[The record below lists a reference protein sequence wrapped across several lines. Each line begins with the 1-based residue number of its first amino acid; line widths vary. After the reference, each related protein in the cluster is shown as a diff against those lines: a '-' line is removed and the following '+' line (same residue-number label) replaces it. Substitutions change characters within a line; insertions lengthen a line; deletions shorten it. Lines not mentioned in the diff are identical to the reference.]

1 YPWFQAAAFWLKKGK
16 LLLWDPY
23 VFSGKSN
30 LGEIQSGILYP
41 LNWIFML
48 RPSADQGMNPYAIQD
63 LIIFNYC
70 LMAFF
75 CYRLARS
82 LELRLPGALAA
93 TICFTLGGFL
103 SQVSGFLNIFSG
115 FVWLP
120 LIFLLL
126 RKAMLSSTFVSRL
139 WWCLWCGLALTL
151 SFLAGH
157 HASAFQSLLLAGFYA
172 LFLI

>member
-1 YPWFQAAAFWLKKGK
+1 MGYFKGLLRKSFPAILLPIGALLVFWKPLFHSDFTLLSGNDMCSQTYPWFQAAAFWFKKGK

-103 SQVSGFLNIFSG
+103 SQVS
-115 FVWLP
+115 
-120 LIFLLL
+120 
-126 RKAMLSSTFVSRL
+126 
-139 WWCLWCGLALTL
+139 
-151 SFLAGH
+151 
-157 HASAFQSLLLAGFYA
+157 
-172 LFLI
+172 